1 MVRVGRLEL
10 PASCS
15 QMCVDAFSR
24 HSAALFGPFRRSGN
38 SSLTLFCPACFKEKS
53 RLLGFVWDGILY
65 I

>member
-15 QMCVDAFSR
+15 QTCVDAFSR
-24 HSAALFGPFRRSGN
+24 HFIDLFGPFCSPAP
-38 SSLTLFCPACFKEKS
+38 SSLALVCSVCFREKS